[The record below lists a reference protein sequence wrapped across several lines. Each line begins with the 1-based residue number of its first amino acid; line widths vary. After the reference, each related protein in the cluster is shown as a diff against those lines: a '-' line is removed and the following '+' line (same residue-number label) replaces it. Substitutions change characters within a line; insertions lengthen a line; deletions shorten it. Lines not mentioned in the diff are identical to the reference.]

1 MKTKKV
7 KITRVLANNIISLRL
22 AHKMSASE
30 LARQIGVTRQA
41 IYNIENESSWVSL
54 EKIEA
59 LAKVFSIEQHEL
71 FQNNTGQQ
79 KDKEM

>member
-59 LAKVFSIEQHEL
+59 LAKVFGIEQHEL

>member
-1 MKTKKV
+1 
-7 KITRVLANNIISLRL
+7 
-22 AHKMSASE
+22 MSASE